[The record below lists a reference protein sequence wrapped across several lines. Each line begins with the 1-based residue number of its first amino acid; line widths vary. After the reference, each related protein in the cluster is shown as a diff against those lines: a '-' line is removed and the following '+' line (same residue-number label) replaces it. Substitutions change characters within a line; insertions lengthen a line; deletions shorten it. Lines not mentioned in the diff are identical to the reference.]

1 MLDRGEAGGVERL
14 GAGTV
19 RNTDGRKYQRT
30 WGGLECLLMKGLGA
44 GAAWQCPPLSPRPL
58 QGVSRSI
65 PVPWQPSPLQRR
77 ALPPPCT
84 VQQPG
89 LGEEAFVIPACW
101 EETGNSHGEQSFQGV
116 LLSICSPALTATPI
130 SQCSGTAGGGCAGH
144 VSGRSPGHPLLGQS
158 VVYSKMV
165 APGAFLGDSPAEQIA
180 AVQRG
185 PHQCH
190 LHALALGEPL
200 AFSLAR
206 IIPGRVLWSSAC
218 STCAWLVGEALLF
231 VETMLSPF

>member
-1 MLDRGEAGGVERL
+1 M
-14 GAGTV
+14 
-19 RNTDGRKYQRT
+19 
-30 WGGLECLLMKGLGA
+30 LMKGLGA

-65 PVPWQPSPLQRR
+65 PVPWQPSPPQRR

-84 VQQPG
+84 VQQRG

-116 LLSICSPALTATPI
+116 LLSVCSPALTAAPI

-200 AFSLAR
+200 TFSLAR
-206 IIPGRVLWSSAC
+206 IIPGQ
-218 STCAWLVGEALLF
+218 TFGALLA
-231 VETMLSPF
+231 VPVPGLSEKHSCLWKRCFPRSSLPPSLPPAFPHCHFSLD